1 LLKISD
7 YLDVKKRAQE
17 IGCNVPE
24 TLALIPRNFESARSK
39 EDLVHESSAL
49 TVRKLWQQNNIIETP
64 IEKPGEKLPLVAEAA
79 FEWIGPTIFVSAM
92 LLSQNPN
99 LVAIALN
106 VISNYLTDWFR
117 GVVKETR
124 KVKLNVIVETKDGDY
139 KKLEYEGPPEGLKNL
154 SGVIKA
160 VCKKNE

>member
-1 LLKISD
+1 MLKISD

>member
-1 LLKISD
+1 
-7 YLDVKKRAQE
+7 
-17 IGCNVPE
+17 
-24 TLALIPRNFESARSK
+24 
-39 EDLVHESSAL
+39 
-49 TVRKLWQQNNIIETP
+49 VRKLWQQNNIIETP